1 MKLNIWRNFREKQ
14 VGKYV
19 SAYLVFILLNYVLC
33 LAPIGVSY
41 CFSTQT
47 VLLSSLL
54 AYCFTL
60 LAVTVFPFIYFP
72 KESVGGTI
80 MANLAIVTTIL
91 FLVAYMG
98 LFILYNSVDK
108 VTDILDANAT
118 NTVSIALIPAFI
130 ISLGLS
136 IPVVRTHVAAEKPK
150 QVINIIRKSEAEGD
164 EVIAKINEEGIS

>member
-1 MKLNIWRNFREKQ
+1 MNIWRNFREKQ

-33 LAPIGVSY
+33 LAPIGASY
-41 CFSTQT
+41 YFSTQT

-80 MANLAIVTTIL
+80 MANLAIVTTII

-98 LFILYNSVDK
+98 LFILYNLVDK
-108 VTDILDANAT
+108 VTDILDANVI
-118 NTVSIALIPAFI
+118 NTVSIAFIPAF
-130 ISLGLS
+130 
-136 IPVVRTHVAAEKPK
+136 
-150 QVINIIRKSEAEGD
+150 
-164 EVIAKINEEGIS
+164 